1 MTDDAPDKNPFI
13 LIEFAGEGSVDLRIV
28 PVRVTP
34 AMFYAAAMQMFGMA
48 LQNVF
53 QVITQGQVAAA
64 QREAEMQAMMGKM
77 KKQ

>member
-1 MTDDAPDKNPFI
+1 
-13 LIEFAGEGSVDLRIV
+13 
-28 PVRVTP
+28 
-34 AMFYAAAMQMFGMA
+34 